1 MSPGDR
7 SYDAIA
13 LMKQL
18 SEHTAS
24 AYADA
29 LEVLGKDTPE
39 SMLKE
44 RRRSN
49 DQNGDEENRSHLASN
64 VLVCLIAQNF
74 YRTFFYLLTSIFH
87 SFGLPFCF
95 FVLRKVPQVY
105 S

>member
-13 LMKQL
+13 LMKEL

-39 SMLKE
+39 SILKE
-44 RRRSN
+44 NRHSN
-49 DQNGDEENRSHLASN
+49 DQNGDQENRSHLASN
-64 VLVCLIAQNF
+64 VSV
-74 YRTFFYLLTSIFH
+74 
-87 SFGLPFCF
+87 
-95 FVLRKVPQVY
+95 
-105 S
+105 

>member
-29 LEVLGKDTPE
+29 LEVLGNETPE
-39 SMLKE
+39 ALLEK
-44 RRRSN
+44 RCSN
-49 DQNGDEENRSHLASN
+49 ENQENNDVLNNQLENHSRLASN
-64 VLVCLIAQNF
+64 ISV
-74 YRTFFYLLTSIFH
+74 
-87 SFGLPFCF
+87 
-95 FVLRKVPQVY
+95 
-105 S
+105 

>member
-39 SMLKE
+39 SILKE
-44 RRRSN
+44 KRRSH
-49 DQNGDEENRSHLASN
+49 DPNGDIEHCSHLASN
-64 VLVCLIAQNF
+64 VSV
-74 YRTFFYLLTSIFH
+74 
-87 SFGLPFCF
+87 
-95 FVLRKVPQVY
+95 
-105 S
+105 

>member
-18 SEHTAS
+18 SEHTAP

-29 LEVLGKDTPE
+29 LEVMGKDTPE
-39 SMLKE
+39 SILKE

-49 DQNGDEENRSHLASN
+49 DPDGDLENCSHLVSN
-64 VLVCLIAQNF
+64 VSV
-74 YRTFFYLLTSIFH
+74 
-87 SFGLPFCF
+87 
-95 FVLRKVPQVY
+95 
-105 S
+105 